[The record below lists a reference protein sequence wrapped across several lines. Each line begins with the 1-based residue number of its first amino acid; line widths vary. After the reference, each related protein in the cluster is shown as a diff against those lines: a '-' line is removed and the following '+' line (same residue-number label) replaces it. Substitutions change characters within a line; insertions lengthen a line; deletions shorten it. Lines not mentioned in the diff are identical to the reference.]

1 MTPRRLID
9 PARLAST
16 GLLRR
21 QSDAR
26 LVDLTRA
33 GNEQAFEAIVH
44 RYRRPLLRYCGRILP
59 PGRAEDAVQQA
70 FLSAYRA
77 IRDGDNDLLLRP
89 WLYRVARNSALNLLR
104 QNGWNHEQLH
114 EDMDGVM
121 RPDQA
126 VEGRERIRSL
136 FASVKGLPER
146 QRDAIVLRELE
157 GRSYEEIAVAL
168 GVTDGAVRQLLN
180 RARTTL
186 RAGATALTPY
196 GLAERLAEIAGGAG
210 GVASLAKVG
219 AAVLVAGAVATGGAT
234 QVGNGGSAASKSTV
248 DSRQSAVHRLVLPAA
263 RSPFAVRRSPVS
275 REVPTRRNASHHADG
290 GRRHEGSAFAEDL
303 SSRDDRSGSSGGD
316 SHSGSGDSG
325 GGSGSSSGPGSGGDQ
340 LMTTSSGEGSGSSG
354 SDMSGSGSSGSGSSD
369 GGSATTTT
377 SSTSGTSGSSDGGST
392 TTTSGGGTSG
402 GSH

>member
-1 MTPRRLID
+1 MTPRRVIE

-16 GLLRR
+16 ALLRG

-77 IRDGDNDLLLRP
+77 ICEGDNELILRP

-104 QNGWNHEQLH
+104 QNGWNHEQLD
-114 EDMDGVM
+114 EGMDGVM

-136 FASVKGLPER
+136 IASVKRLPER

-157 GRSYEEIAVAL
+157 GRTYGEIAVAL

-196 GLAERLAEIAGGAG
+196 GLAERIADIAGGAG
-210 GVASLAKVG
+210 GVASLAKVA
-219 AAVLVAGAVATGGAT
+219 AAVLVVGAVATVGDRVLERQGAH
-234 QVGNGGSAASKSTV
+234 SDAPRHASTV
-248 DSRQSAVHRLVLPAA
+248 DGRASTDPRAQ
-263 RSPFAVRRSPVS
+263 FAVRRSPAAGAL
-275 REVPTRRNASHHADG
+275 RA
-290 GRRHEGSAFAEDL
+290 
-303 SSRDDRSGSSGGD
+303 RSGGA
-316 SHSGSGDSG
+316 HSGSRPEACRPVDG
-325 GGSGSSSGPGSGGDQ
+325 GGPPNR
-340 LMTTSSGEGSGSSG
+340 
-354 SDMSGSGSSGSGSSD
+354 
-369 GGSATTTT
+369 
-377 SSTSGTSGSSDGGST
+377 
-392 TTTSGGGTSG
+392 
-402 GSH
+402 

>member
-1 MTPRRLID
+1 MTPRRVIE

-16 GLLRR
+16 ALLRG

-77 IRDGDNDLLLRP
+77 ICEGDNELILRP

-114 EDMDGVM
+114 EGMDGVM

-136 FASVKGLPER
+136 VASVKDLPKR

-219 AAVLVAGAVATGGAT
+219 AAVLVVGAVATGGDRVLERQAAHS
-234 QVGNGGSAASKSTV
+234 SAPRHASTV
-248 DSRQSAVHRLVLPAA
+248 DGRPPTADRLPLAVG
-263 RSPFAVRRSPVS
+263 RSPFAGSHS
-275 REVPTRRNASHHADG
+275 REVSTRRIASHRSAG
-290 GRRHEGSAFAEDL
+290 GRRHEDSAFVENVGT
-303 SSRDDRSGSSGGD
+303 RDDRSGSSGGD

-325 GGSGSSSGPGSGGDQ
+325 SGSRDGGGSGGSSGPGGGDDQ
-340 LMTTSSGEGSGSSG
+340 LVTTSSGDGSGSGTSGSGTSG
-354 SDMSGSGSSGSGSSD
+354 SDSSGSGSSG
-369 GGSATTTT
+369 
-377 SSTSGTSGSSDGGST
+377 SGSSDGGST

-402 GSH
+402 ESH